1 MREIFYPDSVAVIG
15 VSNSPDN
22 MAQWIVQNLTEFG
35 FQGIIY
41 QVGVKGGALPAAGS
55 TNPFSIFPIRSI

>member
-1 MREIFYPDSVAVIG
+1 MREIFYPGSVAVIG

-22 MAQWIVQNLTEFG
+22 MGRGIVFNLTEFS

-41 QVGVKGGALPAAGS
+41 EGGPKGGPTS
-55 TNPFSIFPIRSI
+55 FT